1 MERSRVA
8 HIIAITAVVAASM
21 LVAGTA
27 SAAQTPPAK
36 TAPAKTAP
44 ARSYTVKSGD
54 GGWSQ
59 LAKAHGTTMPRLLAT
74 NHASAGTPVK
84 AGQRIQL
91 PAGSRDAHS
100 HAAAPHPTPTAAK
113 H

>member
-8 HIIAITAVVAASM
+8 HIIAVTAVSM

-27 SAAQTPPAK
+27 FAAQTPSAK
-36 TAPAKTAP
+36 TAPAKAAP

-59 LAKAHGTTMPRLLAT
+59 LAKAHGTSMPRLLAA
-74 NHASAGTPVK
+74 NHATAGTPVK

-100 HAAAPHPTPTAAK
+100 HAAATHPTPTAK